1 MEEVVEYKYD
11 TWGRV
16 IGMEGSDYGKWVGS
30 LNPFRYRGYYYDDE
44 TGMYYLQSR
53 YYNPEW
59 GRFIN
64 LDGYVSTGQGQGLRC
79 TNMFMYC
86 SNNPVM
92 FRDPEGESAEAI
104 LQSLYSALAGLAL
117 ADGPLPFGDAVAI
130 IVALVVTIV
139 ATVSAYN
146 AAKSVSK
153 SEARDKAKEKDLAPT
168 KRKTITYFPVN
179 PYDFKPKG
187 LVRTTYVEPG
197 SGTNGGIIKWEIPG
211 TTKAIFE
218 WDEDYI
224 HGPHYHAMLV
234 EWDNQHNR
242 IHYPIC
248 SPVPEPWNTTYF
260 GG

>member
-11 TWGRV
+11 TWGNV

-44 TGMYYLQSR
+44 TGMYYLITR

-59 GRFIN
+59 GRFLN
-64 LDGYVSTGQGQGLRC
+64 ADGYISTGQGQGLLC

-92 FRDPEGESAEAI
+92 FHDPEGESAEAI
-104 LQSLYSALAGLAL
+104 TSLIGVAL
-117 ADGPLPFGDAVAI
+117 ADGPLPIGDML
-130 IVALVVTIV
+130 ALVAAIV
-139 ATVSAYN
+139 LITSIAVDAYN
-146 AAKSVSK
+146 ASSIPR
-153 SEARDKAKEKDLAPT
+153 SEAKDKAKEKDLAPT
-168 KRKTITYFPVN
+168 KRKTITYFPAN

-211 TTKAIFE
+211 TTNAIFE
-218 WDEDYI
+218 WNEDYKN
-224 HGPHYHAMLV
+224 GPHYHAMLV
-234 EWDNQHNR
+234 EWDNDHND

>member
-1 MEEVVEYKYD
+1 MPQKVCQNQKLGIKQKKKI
-11 TWGRV
+11 WR
-16 IGMEGSDYGKWVGS
+16 
-30 LNPFRYRGYYYDDE
+30 RR
-44 TGMYYLQSR
+44 
-53 YYNPEW
+53 
-59 GRFIN
+59 
-64 LDGYVSTGQGQGLRC
+64 
-79 TNMFMYC
+79 
-86 SNNPVM
+86 
-92 FRDPEGESAEAI
+92 
-104 LQSLYSALAGLAL
+104 
-117 ADGPLPFGDAVAI
+117 
-130 IVALVVTIV
+130 
-139 ATVSAYN
+139 
-146 AAKSVSK
+146 
-153 SEARDKAKEKDLAPT
+153 SE
-168 KRKTITYFPVN
+168 KTITYFPVN